1 MQIPYM
7 EQGSYKKF
15 QEDLFQ
21 LTNENYLIPT
31 SEVPLANYVRDQILK
46 EEDLL
51 ICLTAALLVFVRNR
65 RVVANI
71 FEYLSDNINL
81 IK

>member
-51 ICLTAALLVFVRNR
+51 IRLTAALLVFVRNR
-65 RVVANI
+65 RVVARYSSAYPTTSI
-71 FEYLSDNINL
+71 
-81 IK
+81 